1 MGIDHHKQCSH
12 ITFMDEKREVLKSG
26 KVANYHSELENF
38 FEGINEI
45 EAVIKAG
52 RSSYTMVHLLD
63 DMGIGVTIARPKG
76 RSYSNLLKIFFNFY
90 PLSSTKYIKGKLL
103 MDSRIEK
110 ALSYINKN
118 LDRKF
123 TLEKIA
129 GYCKLSNTRF
139 SELFRQEMG
148 ICFSMYLRK
157 IRIEKAKELLTDNT
171 LSIKQ
176 IYYKVGYKYAS
187 NFNHD
192 FKKLTGLS
200 PSSHRRKH
208 KEHIL
213 LKLKKLA
220 SKIVIFTKS
229 IVKYTKRIVRFTK

>member
-1 MGIDHHKQCSH
+1 
-12 ITFMDEKREVLKSG
+12 V
-26 KVANYHSELENF
+26 
-38 FEGINEI
+38 
-45 EAVIKAG
+45 
-52 RSSYTMVHLLD
+52 
-63 DMGIGVTIARPKG
+63 
-76 RSYSNLLKIFFNFY
+76 
-90 PLSSTKYIKGKLL
+90 
-103 MDSRIEK
+103 DSRIKK
-110 ALSYINKN
+110 ALSFINKN

-129 GYCKLSNTRF
+129 EYCKLSHSRF
-139 SELFRQEMG
+139 RELFRQEVG

-157 IRIEKAKELLTDNT
+157 IRIEKAEELLRDNT

-176 IYYKVGYKYAS
+176 ISYMVGYKYTS

-213 LKLKKLA
+213 LKLKMLA
-220 SKIVIFTKS
+220 SKIV
-229 IVKYTKRIVRFTK
+229 RFTK